1 MLFLSFFPLFNF
13 KTYKDIVSVIFNLL
27 LFCLLPCIHPLIA
40 IVHIHVHVQ
49 VKTRYTIVSCMYI
62 YFKHVAHITVI
73 DTLMIQNYIV
83 HSTLFLHRVLPA
95 TDESIR
101 QLTGLKGTPLAYL
114 LSPGLPVEDTVLG
127 PVQLGSLLP
136 HHVSM
141 ALSFN
146 SSSFLNNNNNEI
158 LIKREP
164 QVYTTARCAVYN
176 NKKWL
181 GQYNSNNKLI
191 HGQYTSRYKLHTHT
205 HTHTT
210 PHHTASQMR

>member
-101 QLTGLKGTPLAYL
+101 QLTGLKGTPLAHL
-114 LSPGLPVEDTVLG
+114 PSQGLPVEDSCWASSG
-127 PVQLGSLLP
+127 W
-136 HHVSM
+136 
-141 ALSFN
+141 LSSPSPCKYGTKLQQFKP
-146 SSSFLNNNNNEI
+146 SSKCCSENL
-158 LIKREP
+158 
-164 QVYTTARCAVYN
+164 
-176 NKKWL
+176 
-181 GQYNSNNKLI
+181 
-191 HGQYTSRYKLHTHT
+191 
-205 HTHTT
+205 
-210 PHHTASQMR
+210 

>member
-83 HSTLFLHRVLPA
+83 HSTLFLHRVLPT

-146 SSSFLNNNNNEI
+146 SSSFLNNNNNNEI

-164 QVYTTARCAVYN
+164 QVYTTAQRAVYI
-176 NKKWL
+176 KKIL
-181 GQYNSNNKLI
+181 KNG
-191 HGQYTSRYKLHTHT
+191 
-205 HTHTT
+205 
-210 PHHTASQMR
+210 